1 MGQWMRLIFYGSL
14 FKVREKRESIY
25 YMVRSLANGMVYGI
39 FAGEIVFLTAEKR
52 RNRGYAEE

>member
-1 MGQWMRLIFYGSL
+1 L

-25 YMVRSLANGMVYGI
+25 CMVRSLANGMVYGI